1 MSRAGGEAKE
11 GTEAAAPGENHA
23 LVPTGR
29 SAELQQEGPVQV
41 LRLDFQDCTINNLEQ
56 QYKIIKKSKPQYKI
70 NTFSFLKR
78 KAIVVSL
85 LYEP

>member
-56 QYKIIKKSKPQYKI
+56 QYKIIKKIKTTIQNKHIFFFKKKSNSCI
-70 NTFSFLKR
+70 SAL
-78 KAIVVSL
+78 
-85 LYEP
+85 